1 MTPAR
6 ARHRKEVI
14 MTIHPIAATA
24 VLATLLAAAPLGG
37 AGAQLR
43 PDPAQRPEP
52 APQTAPGN
60 PNPAPP
66 EKVAP
71 EDSGGSGVP
80 LGERLA
86 RSHGTIKP
94 PAGIDPGMAT
104 PAPDPGPRS
113 MPVIPPPGTPG
124 GDSTIVPK

>member
-1 MTPAR
+1 MT
-6 ARHRKEVI
+6 
-14 MTIHPIAATA
+14 THPITA
-24 VLATLLAAAPLGG
+24 RIALIVLLAAVPLGG

-52 APQTAPGN
+52 APQTVPGN
-60 PNPAPP
+60 PNPTPP

-71 EDSGGSGVP
+71 EDSGGSGAP
-80 LGERLA
+80 LGERLS
-86 RSHGTIKP
+86 RSQGTIKP
-94 PAGIDPGMAT
+94 PANVDPGMAT

-124 GDSTIVPK
+124 GNPSVVPK